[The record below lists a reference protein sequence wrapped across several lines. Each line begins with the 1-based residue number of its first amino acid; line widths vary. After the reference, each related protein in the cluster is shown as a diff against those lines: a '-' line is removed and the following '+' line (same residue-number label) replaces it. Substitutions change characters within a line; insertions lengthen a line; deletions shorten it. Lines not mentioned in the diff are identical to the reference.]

1 MKVMVIGSLA
11 SKKDFDKIKYFQK
24 KISELNFEIINQLDL
39 DYRDIENFYGEKDFA
54 KRIVMH
60 DISKLMDSD
69 IVIALGEIPSWGTS
83 MEILISKLL
92 GKKVIFFVKENVRS
106 PWPVY
111 FSDKLVR
118 GEKELFEF
126 LTSLRSK

>member
-39 DYRDIENFYGEKDFA
+39 DYGDIENFYGEKDFA

-69 IVIALGEIPSWGTS
+69 IVIALGDIPSWGTS

>member
-69 IVIALGEIPSWGTS
+69 IVIALGDIPSWGTS